1 MIPLYA
7 YRDNTCDPKKCSVK
21 RLERSALLTI
31 VPKIRA
37 IPRGTLLLDPTVPLA
52 LSPADKP
59 LIHSLA
65 VLDCSWAVLES
76 TAIRSWRFKRALPL
90 LFAANPVN
98 FGKPCVLSSL
108 EALAAALYII
118 SEEEQ
123 AFNVLS
129 KISWGIRFYEL
140 NEEPLNLYK
149 NAKDSAEIIE
159 IQSGYM

>member
-21 RLERSALLTI
+21 RLERAGLLTI

-37 IPRGTLLLDPTVPLA
+37 IPKGSMLLDPTVPQA
-52 LSPADKP
+52 LSPADKHMV
-59 LIHSLA
+59 HSLA

-76 TAIRSWRFKRALPL
+76 KAIRNWRLKRALPL

-108 EALAAALYII
+108 EALAAALYIFG
-118 SEEEQ
+118 EEEQ
-123 AFNVLS
+123 AMHVLS
-129 KISWGIRFYEL
+129 KISWGITNGVSTGGRKAR
-140 NEEPLNLYK
+140 PTCT
-149 NAKDSAEIIE
+149 
-159 IQSGYM
+159 SGPRTPPTSGT